1 MENDDVRAAR
11 RKIRVVAAAMGGSIF
26 VYAGVAFALS
36 RMGARPTMV
45 LDDASL
51 KLAFTGFLIV
61 SVILFILSIALR
73 RVLTGARGASSS
85 DPARRLFRA
94 TIIACA
100 LAEGAGILGLIYF
113 LLGGAFRDALLFF
126 AIGFIG
132 VVYAF
137 PTRWALEPSGGLD
150 APADAEMNRDDE
162 KGEPVP

>member
-1 MENDDVRAAR
+1 MKDDDARAAL
-11 RKIRVVAAAMGGSIF
+11 RKTQVVAATIGGSIF
-26 VYAGVAFALS
+26 VYGAIAYVLS
-36 RMGARPTMV
+36 RTDALPTMV

-61 SVILFILSIALR
+61 SVVLFILSIALR
-73 RVLTGARGASSS
+73 RVLTRARGVS
-85 DPARRLFRA
+85 DAEAARRLFRA

-100 LAEGAGILGLIYF
+100 LAEGAGLLGLVYF
-113 LLGGAFRDALLFF
+113 LLGGVFRDALLFF

>member
-11 RKIRVVAAAMGGSIF
+11 RKIQIVAAAMGGSIF
-26 VYAGVAFALS
+26 VYAGVAYALS
-36 RMGARPTMV
+36 RMDALPTMV

-61 SVILFILSIALR
+61 SVVLFILSIALR
-73 RVLTGARGASSS
+73 RVLTRPRGASSF
-85 DPARRLFRA
+85 DPAQRLFRA